1 MAEPTRLKSNM
12 ECIEEAIAKLA
23 LNQLNFTTKRD
34 ELFQRMTI
42 LEPTGTLFKLTQH
55 GSVREYLSQFEALV
69 NHIIGLPTPFLLSCF
84 ISRLALGMHCK
95 VQAL

>member
-55 GSVREYLSQFEALV
+55 GSAGLRHALQSASTLTINPGPSGSSGTTLREEVA
-69 NHIIGLPTPFLLSCF
+69 
-84 ISRLALGMHCK
+84 
-95 VQAL
+95 